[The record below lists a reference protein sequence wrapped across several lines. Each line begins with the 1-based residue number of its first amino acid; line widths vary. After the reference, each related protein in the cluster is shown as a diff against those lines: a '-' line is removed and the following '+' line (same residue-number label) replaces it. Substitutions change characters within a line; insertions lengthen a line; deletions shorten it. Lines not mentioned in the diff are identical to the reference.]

1 MKNGKNCRKQFCKNH
16 YQKEPIVFNIN
27 RCTAENDCFRTALWT
42 GEHLQIT
49 LMSIPCG
56 CDIGKE
62 MHNDVDQ
69 FIKIQRGT
77 AKVVMGKCEDKL
89 DFCKSADANS
99 AVVIPAGYWHNII
112 NTGSTPLKLYS
123 IYAPPQHPYDTV
135 HKTKKDAEEY

>member
-1 MKNGKNCRKQFCKNH
+1 MKKGKKCICKKH
-16 YQKEPIVFNIN
+16 FEKEPLVFNIN
-27 RCTAENDCFRTALWT
+27 CCSKNNNYFRTALWT

-62 MHNDVDQ
+62 IHTDVDQ
-69 FIKIQRGT
+69 FIKIQQGT
-77 AKVVMGKCEDKL
+77 AKVVMGKCENEPEL
-89 DFCKSADANS
+89 CRAADANS
-99 AVVIPAGYWHNII
+99 GVVIPAGYWHNII
-112 NTGSTPLKLYS
+112 NTGNTPLKLYS